1 MVGTGDRRT
10 GMLRVHAD
18 YIDVY
23 QIHRPG
29 PDTDIWEKLSALTDL
44 VRSGKIRAF
53 GTSGMPAS
61 NLVEAHW
68 VAERRGLEP
77 IRTEQR
83 PAIQKTQSRRRPPAS
98 APPPETGAFTVAF
111 PHAGNPQP
119 YPGRTA
125 AITWRGAGL
134 TMGWP
139 SITTVG
145 TVSLPPATE
154 RTKAAASGSRQMLT
168 CRTER

>member
-1 MVGTGDRRT
+1 MCSAEGRAASDANRGQAPRACHAPVPARAAADASGTVTRTVWYAAKRSRTSLINVGVPR
-10 GMLRVHAD
+10 
-18 YIDVY
+18 
-23 QIHRPG
+23 
-29 PDTDIWEKLSALTDL
+29 W
-44 VRSGKIRAF
+44 
-53 GTSGMPAS
+53 
-61 NLVEAHW
+61 W
-68 VAERRGLEP
+68 
-77 IRTEQR
+77 
-83 PAIQKTQSRRRPPAS
+83 
-98 APPPETGAFTVAF
+98 

-134 TMGWP
+134 TMGRP